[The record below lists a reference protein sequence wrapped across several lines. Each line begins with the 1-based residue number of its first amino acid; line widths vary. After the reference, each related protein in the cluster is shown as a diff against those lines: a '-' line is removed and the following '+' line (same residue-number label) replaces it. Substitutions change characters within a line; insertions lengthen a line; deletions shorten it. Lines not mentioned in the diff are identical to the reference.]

1 MERNFEECTEKGE
14 QKDDSGLDD
23 LPKLPGLT
31 EEIVIVGASS
41 RANLEDVAL
50 PRRAGYTKQGELRCF
65 AFQITSTNMPAY
77 FYTILITATIERVES
92 RDDVLAS
99 CSCPF
104 NSNGWCKHIVR
115 CLRLIVDPDP
125 VPTIDEPIDK
135 PAKKIRRPPRS
146 QRLKCARCGRDYE
159 SARNRRGSCKRRH
172 PASCIRPKS
181 CQRCG
186 QDPSVVPMCFV
197 GTHSPELST
206 VDAEGWPS
214 DDEHDSDVV
223 EELPTSQ
230 ALEPAPWDERAHYQ
244 QPVLP
249 CNSADELPVHRSLPD
264 EQLEN
269 DQSSLK
275 ASDACAS

>member
-1 MERNFEECTEKGE
+1 MERDVAEPTEKGE
-14 QKDDSGLDD
+14 LKDDNGLDD

-31 EEIVIVGASS
+31 EEMVLVGASS

-65 AFQITSTNMPAY
+65 AFQVTSTNTPAY
-77 FYTILITATIERVES
+77 FYTILITATIERVGS

-125 VPTIDEPIDK
+125 VPAIDEPVDK

-172 PASCIRPKS
+172 PASCIRPNS

-197 GTHSPELST
+197 GTHSPELVT
-206 VDAEGWPS
+206 IDAEGWPS
-214 DDEHDSDVV
+214 DDEHNSAAEGDP
-223 EELPTSQ
+223 PTPQ
-230 ALEPAPWDERAHYQ
+230 ALDSVPWDEPAHHQ
-244 QPVLP
+244 QPVL
-249 CNSADELPVHRSLPD
+249 SKASDEPLVHRSLPD
-264 EQLEN
+264 QQFEN
-269 DQSSLK
+269 NHTVLQG
-275 ASDACAS
+275 SDVCTG